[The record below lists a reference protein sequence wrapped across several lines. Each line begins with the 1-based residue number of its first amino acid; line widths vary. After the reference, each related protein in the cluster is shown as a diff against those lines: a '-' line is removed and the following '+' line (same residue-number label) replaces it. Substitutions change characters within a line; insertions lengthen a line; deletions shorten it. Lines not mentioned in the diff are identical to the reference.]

1 MAKAV
6 KEDRSSIDGIE
17 TESADPDFS
26 SMTGSDKAAVLMLL
40 LGEEQAANIIP
51 FLNPK
56 EVNSLG
62 ASMVSVANLS
72 QDTVNQVL
80 DDFILTVKTQTNLGL
95 GSSDYVINVLNKALG
110 EDKAATVLGKIMPP
124 SSNEGLDILQWMDPR
139 AIAEII
145 VEEPPQ
151 VAAIVLSVLESPAA
165 AEVLGY
171 LPADRHVH
179 ILQRIAMLDSVQPS
193 AMKALESVVS
203 EQFSNSSAKSSTIG
217 GIEAAAGIMNF
228 SKSDLSSQVMK
239 ALSIDNNDLA
249 NQIQEKMVTFDN
261 FVDMD
266 DRSVQTL
273 LRSIEQEDLMVALR
287 GADQTIK
294 DRFLENMSE
303 RARLIFIDDMEAKGP
318 ARVSDVE
325 NAQQKILRI
334 ARKLSDDG
342 EIMMSSGGEDFV

>member
-110 EDKAATVLGKIMPP
+110 EDKAATVLGKIMHPILMHW
-124 SSNEGLDILQWMDPR
+124 LDCCWRYHLLIL
-139 AIAEII
+139 A
-145 VEEPPQ
+145 
-151 VAAIVLSVLESPAA
+151 
-165 AEVLGY
+165 
-171 LPADRHVH
+171 
-179 ILQRIAMLDSVQPS
+179 
-193 AMKALESVVS
+193 
-203 EQFSNSSAKSSTIG
+203 
-217 GIEAAAGIMNF
+217 
-228 SKSDLSSQVMK
+228 
-239 ALSIDNNDLA
+239 
-249 NQIQEKMVTFDN
+249 
-261 FVDMD
+261 
-266 DRSVQTL
+266 
-273 LRSIEQEDLMVALR
+273 
-287 GADQTIK
+287 
-294 DRFLENMSE
+294 
-303 RARLIFIDDMEAKGP
+303 
-318 ARVSDVE
+318 
-325 NAQQKILRI
+325 
-334 ARKLSDDG
+334 
-342 EIMMSSGGEDFV
+342 